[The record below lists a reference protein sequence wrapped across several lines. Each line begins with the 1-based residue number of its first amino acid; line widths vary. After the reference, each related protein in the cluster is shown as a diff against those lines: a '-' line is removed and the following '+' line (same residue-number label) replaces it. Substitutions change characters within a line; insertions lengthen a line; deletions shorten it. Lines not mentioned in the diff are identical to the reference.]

1 MNRSGVKNFNYN
13 PSIRCVRPQT
23 PLSFNTIA
31 KFYHQNKK
39 VGSGS
44 VIEKCGLHQKNY
56 SPIKGTFTLK
66 KGIKTGFGCQ
76 DHEPD

>member
-13 PSIRCVRPQT
+13 PSIRCVRPHT

-31 KFYHQNKK
+31 QFHHQNKK

-44 VIEKCGLHQKNY
+44 VIEKCGIRQKMY
-56 SPIKGTFTLK
+56 DAIKVFTLNK
-66 KGIKTGFGCQ
+66 LIKTSFGCQ